1 MLKPSIK
8 TITINK
14 LLSFL
19 ILAAI
24 AMTIVM
30 AFTFRGLSHNIV
42 QDEATA
48 ISEIIKAGLTA
59 HMKAGT
65 MDKRDYF
72 LNEIKTLHD
81 INQIAIIRSPAVNRQ
96 FGEGR
101 LEKEINALAKKVIQT
116 KLPEFVIDDFGA
128 VPTIRAV
135 IPYVATTQGSLNCLG
150 CHQVAEGDVL
160 GVVDITLDLSKY
172 RSMASWILMVVLV
185 ASLTAIL
192 LIIMHTLRTVQ
203 IYIKDPLENLIV
215 KAKVAYD
222 EHTPVNTE
230 TFSTLEF
237 ENVAKEINNFNTDVI
252 ANQDML
258 KHMNASLVELNNEI
272 EETLRET
279 IFTMGVIE
287 EQRSK
292 ETSNHT
298 KRVAEYSRL
307 LATKLGLA
315 QRDIELISAA
325 APLHDI
331 GKLGIPDEILF
342 KPGKLTTKEFEA
354 MQNHPAIG
362 YSMLSHSERDMLKAG
377 AVIAHQHHEKWDGSG
392 YPWGLKGE
400 DIHIYGRIVALS
412 DVFDAL
418 LSERPYKAAW
428 SLEETMAWIKEQS
441 GRHFDPK
448 LVDILFDY
456 QDEFIAIGIQYAPN
470 ESFEEDVKPEEPN

>member
-24 AMTIVM
+24 MMTIIM

-59 HMKAGT
+59 HMKSGT
-65 MDKRDYF
+65 MNKRDYF
-72 LNEIKTLHD
+72 LNEIKTVHD
-81 INQIAIIRSPAVNRQ
+81 INRIAIIRSPAVNRQ
-96 FGEGR
+96 FGDGR
-101 LEKEINALAKKVIQT
+101 LEKGINSLAKKVMQT

-150 CHQVAEGDVL
+150 CHQVEEGDVL

-185 ASLTAIL
+185 ASLTTIL

-222 EHTPVNTE
+222 DHTPVNPE

-252 ANQDML
+252 ANQEML
-258 KHMNASLVELNNEI
+258 KHMNSSLVELNNEI

-298 KRVAEYSRL
+298 KRVAEYSGL
-307 LATKLGLA
+307 LATKLGLPH
-315 QRDIELISAA
+315 RDIELISAA

-342 KPGKLTTKEFEA
+342 KPGKLSEKEFEA
-354 MQNHPAIG
+354 MQNHSAIG

-377 AVIAHQHHEKWDGSG
+377 AVIAHQHHEKWDGTG

-400 DIHIYGRIVALS
+400 DIHIYGRIVGLS

-418 LSERPYKAAW
+418 LSERPYKSAW
-428 SLEETMAWIKEQS
+428 SLEDTMAWIKEQS

-448 LVDILFDY
+448 LVDILFEH
-456 QDEFIAIGIQYAPN
+456 QDEFVAIGMQYGPN
-470 ESFEEDVKPEEPN
+470 ESHEEYIKAEKDH

>member
-1 MLKPSIK
+1 
-8 TITINK
+8 
-14 LLSFL
+14 
-19 ILAAI
+19 
-24 AMTIVM
+24 
-30 AFTFRGLSHNIV
+30 
-42 QDEATA
+42 
-48 ISEIIKAGLTA
+48 
-59 HMKAGT
+59 
-65 MDKRDYF
+65 
-72 LNEIKTLHD
+72 
-81 INQIAIIRSPAVNRQ
+81 
-96 FGEGR
+96 
-101 LEKEINALAKKVIQT
+101 
-116 KLPEFVIDDFGA
+116 
-128 VPTIRAV
+128 
-135 IPYVATTQGSLNCLG
+135 
-150 CHQVAEGDVL
+150 
-160 GVVDITLDLSKY
+160 
-172 RSMASWILMVVLV
+172 
-185 ASLTAIL
+185 
-192 LIIMHTLRTVQ
+192 MHTLRTVQ

>member
-8 TITINK
+8 TITANK

-24 AMTIVM
+24 MMTIIM

-59 HMKAGT
+59 HMKSGT

-72 LNEIKTLHD
+72 LNEIKTVHD
-81 INQIAIIRSPAVNRQ
+81 INQIAIIRAPEVNRQ
-96 FGEGR
+96 FGDGR
-101 LEKEINALAKKVIQT
+101 LEKGINSLAKKVMQT

-135 IPYVATTQGSLNCLG
+135 IPYIATTQGSLNCLG
-150 CHQVAEGDVL
+150 CHQVEEGDVL

-185 ASLTAIL
+185 ASLTTIL

-222 EHTPVNTE
+222 DHTPVNPE

-298 KRVAEYSRL
+298 KRVAEYSGL
-307 LATKLGLA
+307 LATKLGLPH
-315 QRDIELISAA
+315 RDIELITAA

-342 KPGKLTTKEFEA
+342 KPGKLSEKEFET
-354 MQNHPAIG
+354 MQNHSAIG

-377 AVIAHQHHEKWDGSG
+377 AVIAHQHHEKWDGKG

-400 DIHIYGRIVALS
+400 DIHIYGRIVGLS

-418 LSERPYKAAW
+418 LSERPYKSAW
-428 SLEETMAWIKEQS
+428 SLQDTMAWIKEQS
-441 GRHFDPK
+441 GRHFDPQ
-448 LVDILFDY
+448 LVDILFEY
-456 QDEFIAIGIQYAPN
+456 QDEFVAIGMQYGPN
-470 ESFEEDVKPEEPN
+470 ESHEEYIKPEKDH

>member
-1 MLKPSIK
+1 M
-8 TITINK
+8 
-14 LLSFL
+14 
-19 ILAAI
+19 
-24 AMTIVM
+24 MTIIM

-59 HMKAGT
+59 HMKSGT

-72 LNEIKTLHD
+72 LNEIKTVHD
-81 INQIAIIRSPAVNRQ
+81 INRIAIIRSPAVNRQ
-96 FGEGR
+96 FGDGR
-101 LEKEINALAKKVIQT
+101 LEKGINSLAKKVMQT

-150 CHQVAEGDVL
+150 CHQVKEGDVL

-185 ASLTAIL
+185 ASLTTIL

-222 EHTPVNTE
+222 DHTPVNPE

-252 ANQDML
+252 ANQEML
-258 KHMNASLVELNNEI
+258 KHMNSSLVELNNEI

-298 KRVAEYSRL
+298 KRVAEYSGL
-307 LATKLGLA
+307 LATKLGLPH
-315 QRDIELISAA
+315 RDIELISAA

-342 KPGKLTTKEFEA
+342 KPGKLSEKEFEA
-354 MQNHPAIG
+354 MQNHSAIG

-377 AVIAHQHHEKWDGSG
+377 AVIAHQHHEKWDGTG

-400 DIHIYGRIVALS
+400 DIHIYGRIVGLS

-418 LSERPYKAAW
+418 LSERPYKSAW
-428 SLEETMAWIKEQS
+428 SLEDTMAWIKEER

-448 LVDILFDY
+448 LVDILFEH
-456 QDEFIAIGIQYAPN
+456 QDEFVAIGMQYGPN
-470 ESFEEDVKPEEPN
+470 ESHEEYIKAEKDH